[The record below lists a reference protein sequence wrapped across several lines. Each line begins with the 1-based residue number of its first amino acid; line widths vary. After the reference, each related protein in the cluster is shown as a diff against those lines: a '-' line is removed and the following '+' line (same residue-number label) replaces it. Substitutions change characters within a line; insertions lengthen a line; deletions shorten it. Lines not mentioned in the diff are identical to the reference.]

1 MSNKVQVNP
10 KGGKPE
16 RHRLVG
22 RSIGLVIAVLTTT
35 TSY

>member
-22 RSIGLVIAVLTTT
+22 ISIVVISVSTTT
-35 TSY
+35 LA